1 MANITPE
8 NLEQLYRVTKFDRLK
23 GMNIDW
29 SDVIGT
35 ASIRPSG
42 PAMRPQFTWR
52 AEPDLATQQWSLKQ
66 MIGMRLRLNN
76 GDKSPFDF
84 LECHKTLQ
92 DKVLVFVV
100 AVGGDSVTLEDD
112 WKLFPSDA
120 LITQLILLKEKN
132 Q

>member
-1 MANITPE
+1 MANMTPE

-23 GMNIDW
+23 EMNIDW
-29 SDVIGT
+29 SDVIGGT
-35 ASIRPSG
+35 TSIKHSGPTIRP
-42 PAMRPQFTWR
+42 TWQ
-52 AEPDLATQQWSLKQ
+52 AQPNQATQQWSLKQ

-76 GDKSPFDF
+76 GDQSPFDF

-100 AVGGDSVTLEDD
+100 VGGDSVTLEDD

>member
-1 MANITPE
+1 MATLSME
-8 NLEQLYRVTKFDRLK
+8 SLKKVYETAKADRLK
-23 GMNIDW
+23 EMKTDW
-29 SDVIGT
+29 DALIGT

-42 PAMRPQFTWR
+42 PPISNKVWNAYPN
-52 AEPDLATQQWSLKQ
+52 ENTQTWSLKQ
-66 MIGMRLRLNN
+66 MIAMRLRLSN
-76 GDKSPFDF
+76 GDRSPFDF
-84 LECHKTLQ
+84 LECHKTFQ

-100 AVGGDSVTLEDD
+100 VGDDSVTLEDD